1 MRKVIFL
8 LGLIASLVLLYS
20 CSTSKSMKNISYQ
33 VLTDSAYQGKQQ
45 QSYEVIDN
53 QEDLIKL
60 YRTVKDEEI
69 PEVDFSKSRIVALF
83 MGEKN
88 TGGYAIGIDKI
99 KEVKDKV
106 IIKVKKSSPNG
117 MATMAFTQPYM
128 IARVD
133 TTKKIEF
140 TE

>member
-1 MRKVIFL
+1 
-8 LGLIASLVLLYS
+8 
-20 CSTSKSMKNISYQ
+20 MKNISYQ

-88 TGGYAIGIDKI
+88 TGGYAIGIDEI

>member
-1 MRKVIFL
+1 MKKVIFL

-88 TGGYAIGIDKI
+88 TGGYAIGDRKSTRLNSSHVKI
-99 KEVKDKV
+99 SYAV
-106 IIKVKKSSPNG
+106 
-117 MATMAFTQPYM
+117 FCL
-128 IARVD
+128 
-133 TTKKIEF
+133 
-140 TE
+140 

>member
-1 MRKVIFL
+1 MKKVIFL

-88 TGGYAIGIDKI
+88 TGGYAIGIDEI